1 MSGQKFIPVK
11 LKRLKNHF
19 QKGGTVNDDLTAIIN
34 VKVPKLIQGYV
45 EQARKEL
52 EDSGVGLK
60 KKQFKLIEGGEDEAP
75 EVEEETINDSSD
87 SEGVEEEDEEPSKKS
102 KKKKDKKSKK
112 KKDKKS
118 KKKSKETDSEE
129 TPEEVVEE
137 DPTPLEESPTPPK
150 YLLLKEDGSASE
162 LMVKK
167 QKGNS
172 IVLIEASER
181 VVRVNLGGELVDIN
195 VSEVMAATENT
206 LTIGGKSYPVVGLQ
220 AAITLAL

>member
-60 KKQFKLIEGGEDEAP
+60 KKQFKLIEGSEDEAP

-181 VVRVNLGGELVDIN
+181 VARVNLGGELVDIN
-195 VSEVMAATENT
+195 VSEVMTATENT

-220 AAITLAL
+220 AAIALAL

>member
-195 VSEVMAATENT
+195 VSEVMTATENT

>member
-60 KKQFKLIEGGEDEAP
+60 KKQFRLIEGSEDEAP

-195 VSEVMAATENT
+195 VSEVMTATENT